1 MDYMSDNLINDV
13 REKISEWISAQ
24 SVIPAFFEH
33 SLGKMIRTRFAA
45 RLLQS
50 ASFSDFPKILNCCVA
65 TELVHSAT
73 LFHDDVVDG
82 ASLRRGSKTVW
93 NEFGINTSILI
104 GDLFFCGAV
113 LFISQTNDSELVGSF
128 VAKIEETCST
138 EIRQELNLRNT
149 IISND
154 QSISVARGKTGA
166 LFSFIAAACGT
177 VESRAAMEEAGY
189 RVGTAFQLMDDLV
202 DDIGDSET
210 SGKTLG
216 TDRLRNK
223 YTLAQSTGGEGGSIQ
238 DEILIH
244 CRTALQ
250 LLQPW
255 PEKRSALENFLRLD
269 FPWIDGCVL
278 I

>member
-1 MDYMSDNLINDV
+1 MDTMVNDLINDV
-13 REKISEWISAQ
+13 REKISEWVSAQ
-24 SVIPAFFEH
+24 SVIPASFGQY
-33 SLGKMIRTRFAA
+33 SGKMIRTRLAA
-45 RLLQS
+45 RLLR
-50 ASFSDFPKILNCCVA
+50 ASDSSDFPKILNCCIA
-65 TELVHSAT
+65 TELVHTAT

-104 GDLFFCGAV
+104 GDLFFCGAI
-113 LFISQTNDSELVGSF
+113 LFISQTNDPELVRSF

-149 IISND
+149 LISND

-166 LFSFIAAACGT
+166 LFSFIAAACGS
-177 VESRAAMEEAGY
+177 VESKAVLEEAGY

-202 DDIGDSET
+202 DDTGDSET

-223 YTLAQSTGGEGGSIQ
+223 YTLAQSTDAESRSIQ
-238 DEILIH
+238 DEIFFQ
-244 CRTALQ
+244 CDTALQ
-250 LLQPW
+250 LLEPW
-255 PEKRSALENFLRLD
+255 PHQHNAVEDFLRLD
-269 FPWIDGCVL
+269 FPWINGCVL